1 MAQQNRATIKTYFET
16 GDVPTE
22 SQFANSFDSQ
32 VFWVDDVVTSVDNT
46 STDAEVPTAKAVY
59 DLQTFT
65 KDADDNV
72 FYNGVT
78 ATLGTLCSRNIFY
91 QAAGNTLG
99 NGCQENVF
107 YPRVSGITLGMG
119 CIENIFEGGTN
130 STFANNLLN
139 VVVKSSTVGGIDYTN
154 LTNYGFMY
162 GNLYSAIIFGVGGLT
177 NYHQYYDA
185 ANNRI
190 VTTNLTT
197 LAVSYIGGSTWT
209 VVSTNQTAVN
219 DGQYTNVANAT
230 YTDPSPV
237 EGKGYWVL
245 VRNGTATINS
255 VGYSVAGTIVYR
267 VFHSGAWAT
276 YIQSAFND
284 ATSSIQTQLNNKVD
298 TFTVFSIIGTWASP
312 ADSLSY
318 YAPIAGALTTPITT
332 ITTFLSSFNFACKIV
347 GVFVQHLN
355 NVGTQGS
362 SENVAIQLRNN
373 TTSLSSQLINI
384 QTNQASGVQKNFED
398 YTLNISIAAN
408 DSVALQINTPAW
420 ATNPTNVALRVTLFI
435 QRT

>member
-1 MAQQNRATIKTYFET
+1 MAQEARATIKTYFQT
-16 GDVPTE
+16 GDVPTQ
-22 SQFANSFDSQ
+22 SQFGNSFDSQ

-46 STDAEVPTAKAVY
+46 STDAEVPTAKAVF

-72 FYNGVT
+72 FYNGVSP
-78 ATLGTLCSRNIFY
+78 TLGTLCRRNIFY
-91 QAAGNTLG
+91 QASGDTLG

-107 YPRVSGITLGMG
+107 YPRVSGITLGTD
-119 CIENIFEGGTN
+119 CIRNIFEGGTN

-139 VVVKSSTVGGIDYTN
+139 VVVKSSTVGGGDYTN

-162 GNLYSAIIFGVGGLT
+162 GNTYSAIIFGVGGLT

-197 LAVSYIGGSTWT
+197 LAVTYISGGWT
-209 VVSTNQTAVN
+209 VVSANQVAVN

-230 YTDPSPV
+230 YTNPTPV

-255 VGYSVAGTIVYR
+255 VGYSTPGTIVYS
-267 VFHSGAWAT
+267 VYHSGSWAT

-373 TTSLSSQLINI
+373 TTALSSQLINI